1 MDLDNLAIGLICGVA
16 VMARGAMLIPDW
28 SLMPSSPS
36 QFSSLNRWLRQFASL
51 PEPAEFDY
59 PFARSDIAML
69 QQVEAGPVQLDEQTW
84 DEMLLDDYH
93 MQLADQTSILG
104 QQRLHQRLASG
115 MASAASRARITALL
129 AAPAQQAALEQA
141 MRPLRTADMEVAAL
155 LCGAPPSAPPWWSR
169 WLLLPTLVLLVAL
182 LAAWLVAPLAWAVVV
197 PVWLFLMALQM
208 RFYDRCKP
216 WARSVFTLQQI
227 LLVHGRLGAFD
238 SPFTAQLREGV
249 RAAGVIN
256 RQITPLGWIKM
267 IPLLSEYDDWLM
279 LGNIR
284 RYFHSLRVVR
294 RERAFLRQSFRLLA
308 DLEADVALARH
319 VRGRPQFCWA
329 QEADARQLSLD
340 AMVHPLLGGAMPL
353 SLRLD
358 GRGAFIS
365 GQNAIGKSTLLRGVG
380 LNMISARAFGFCYAQ
395 AAHVPMLPL
404 YSSMQNEDSLD
415 GGESLYIAELRRA
428 RELLA
433 LAESGEPALFLIDE
447 IFRGTNHLESVA
459 AAAAVLHSLAARHLV
474 IVSSHNL
481 ILGPLLEDCLA
492 PWCVR
497 RDDAGALQ
505 LAPGVLQ
512 ATNGIALLAQRGFD
526 AGIADKAGR
535 VFDWLSTH
543 MAQPADC
550 GGVLERA

>member
-1 MDLDNLAIGLICGVA
+1 MPAS
-16 VMARGAMLIPDW
+16 PPK
-28 SLMPSSPS
+28 PSSLA
-36 QFSSLNRWLRQFASL
+36 SLKRWLRQFASL

-69 QQVEAGPVQLDEQTW
+69 QQVEGGLLQLDGQTW
-84 DEMLLDDYH
+84 NEMLLDDYH
-93 MQLADQTSILG
+93 AQLAAQTSIIG

-115 MASAASRARITALL
+115 TADVASRARIAALL
-129 AAPAQQAALEQA
+129 AAPAQQAVIEQA
-141 MRPLRTADMEVAAL
+141 MLPLRTADMEVAAL
-155 LCGAPPSAPPWWSR
+155 LCGVAPPAPPWWSR
-169 WLLLPTLVLLVAL
+169 WLLLPTLALLVSL
-182 LAAWLVAPLAWAVVV
+182 LAAWLFAPLAWAVAV
-197 PVWLFLMALQM
+197 PIWLLLMALQM
-208 RFYDRCKP
+208 RFHDRCKP
-216 WARSVFTLQQI
+216 WERSVFTLQQI
-227 LLVHGRLGAFD
+227 LLVHGRLGALD
-238 SPFTAQLREGV
+238 TAFTAQLREGG

-256 RQITPLGWIKM
+256 RQITPVRWIKM

-294 RERAFLRQSFRLLA
+294 RERAFLLQSFLLLA
-308 DLEADVALARH
+308 DLEADLALARH
-319 VRGRPQFCWA
+319 LRGREEFCWA
-329 QEADARQLSLD
+329 QESDARQLSLD
-340 AMVHPLLGGAMPL
+340 AMVHPLLDGAVPL
-353 SLRLD
+353 SLYLD

-380 LNMISARAFGFCYAQ
+380 LNLISARAFGFCYAQ
-395 AAHVPMLPL
+395 AARVPMLPL
-404 YSSMQNEDSLD
+404 YASMQNEDSLD

-433 LAESGEPALFLIDE
+433 LAEEGTPALFLIDE

-459 AAAAVLHSLAARHLV
+459 AAAVLHSLAADHLV

-481 ILGPLLEDCLA
+481 VLGPLLEDCLA

>member
-1 MDLDNLAIGLICGVA
+1 MPAS
-16 VMARGAMLIPDW
+16 PPKP
-28 SLMPSSPS
+28 SLYAK
-36 QFSSLNRWLRQFASL
+36 LRHWLRQFASL

-69 QQVEAGPVQLDEQTW
+69 HQVEGDPAQLDGQTW
-84 DEMLLDDYH
+84 EEMLLDDYH
-93 MQLADQTSILG
+93 AQLAAQTSIVG
-104 QQRLHQRLASG
+104 QQRLHQRLAG
-115 MASAASRARITALL
+115 GTADAASRARIAALL
-129 AAPAQQAALEQA
+129 AAPAQQAVLERA
-141 MRPLRTADMEVAAL
+141 MQPLRTADMEVAAL
-155 LCGAPPSAPPWWSR
+155 LCGAPPPAVPWWSR
-169 WLLLPTLVLLVAL
+169 WLLLPTVALLLSL
-182 LAAWLVAPLAWAVVV
+182 LAAWLVAPLAWAVAV
-197 PVWLFLMALQM
+197 PVWLLLMALQM
-208 RFYDRCKP
+208 RFYDLCKP
-216 WARSVFTLQQI
+216 WERSVFTLQQI
-227 LLVHGRLGAFD
+227 LLVHGRLGALD
-238 SPFTAQLREGV
+238 TAFTAQLREGG

-256 RQITPLGWIKM
+256 RQITPLRWIKM

-294 RERAFLRQSFRLLA
+294 RERAFLRQSFLLLA
-308 DLEADVALARH
+308 DLEADLALARH
-319 VRGRPQFCWA
+319 LRGRAQFCWA
-329 QEADARQLSLD
+329 QDAGARQLSFE
-340 AMVHPLLGGAMPL
+340 AMVHPLLDGAVPL
-353 SLRLD
+353 SLYLD

-380 LNMISARAFGFCYAQ
+380 LNLISARAFGFCYAQ
-395 AAHVPMLPL
+395 AASVPLLPL
-404 YSSMQNEDSLD
+404 YSSMQNEDTFD

-433 LAESGEPALFLIDE
+433 LAEGAAPALFLIDE

-459 AAAAVLHSLAARHLV
+459 AAAAVLHTLAARNLV

-481 ILGPLLEDCLA
+481 VLGPLLEDCLA

-497 RDDAGALQ
+497 RDDAGVLL

-512 ATNGIALLAQRGFD
+512 ATNGIALLAQRGFGS
-526 AGIADKAGR
+526 AIEAKAGQ

-550 GGVLERA
+550 GGVLEGA

>member
-1 MDLDNLAIGLICGVA
+1 
-16 VMARGAMLIPDW
+16 MARGAMLFSHW
-28 SLMPSSPS
+28 SMMPSSPS
-36 QFSSLNRWLRQFASL
+36 LIARLRHWLRQFASL
-51 PEPAEFDY
+51 PEPAELDY
-59 PFARSDIAML
+59 PFSRSDIALL
-69 QQVEAGPVQLDEQTW
+69 QRFEGHPAQLDGQTW

-93 MQLADQTSILG
+93 VELAAQVSILG
-104 QQRLHQRLASG
+104 QQRLHQRLMSGTAST
-115 MASAASRARITALL
+115 ASRARIAALL
-129 AAPAQQAALEQA
+129 AAPAQQAVLEQA
-141 MRPLRTADMEVAAL
+141 MLPLRTADMEVAAL
-155 LCGAPPSAPPWWSR
+155 LCGAAPAAAPWWSR

-208 RFYDRCKP
+208 RFHDRCKP
-216 WARSVFTLQQI
+216 WERCVYTLQRI
-227 LLVHGRLGAFD
+227 LLVHGRLGALA
-238 SPFTAQLREGV
+238 SPFTAQLREGA

-256 RQITPLGWIKM
+256 RQITPLRWIKM

-279 LGNIR
+279 LGNVR

-294 RERAFLRQSFRLLA
+294 RERDFLRQSFLLLA
-308 DLEADVALARH
+308 DLEADLALARH
-319 VRGRPQFCWA
+319 VRERAQFCWA
-329 QEADARQLSLD
+329 QDAAARHWSLD
-340 AMVHPLLGGAMPL
+340 AMVHPLLDGAMPL

-358 GRGAFIS
+358 GRGVFIS

-380 LNMISARAFGFCYAQ
+380 LNLISARAFGFCYAQ
-395 AAHVPMLPL
+395 AASVPMLPL

-433 LAESGEPALFLIDE
+433 LAEDGAPALFLIDE

-459 AAAAVLHSLAARHLV
+459 AAAAVLHTLAARHAV

-481 ILGPLLEDCLA
+481 VLGPLLEDCLA
-492 PWCVR
+492 PWCVQ
-497 RDDAGALQ
+497 RDAHGALL

-512 ATNGIALLAQRGFD
+512 ATNGIALLAQRGFGG
-526 AGIADKAGR
+526 AIESKAGQ

-550 GGVLERA
+550 AGVLQRA

>member
-1 MDLDNLAIGLICGVA
+1 MPASPPKPSPLASVK
-16 VMARGAMLIPDW
+16 
-28 SLMPSSPS
+28 
-36 QFSSLNRWLRQFASL
+36 RWLRQFASL

-69 QQVEAGPVQLDEQTW
+69 QQVEGGLQQLDGQTW
-84 DEMLLDDYH
+84 NEMLLDDYH
-93 MQLADQTSILG
+93 AQLAAQTSIVG

-115 MASAASRARITALL
+115 TADVASRARIAALL
-129 AAPAQQAALEQA
+129 AAPQQQAVLEQA

-155 LCGAPPSAPPWWSR
+155 LCGAAPAAVPWWSR
-169 WLLLPTLVLLVAL
+169 WLLLPTLVLLVSL

-208 RFYDRCKP
+208 RFHEHCKP
-216 WARSVFTLQQI
+216 WERAVFTLQRI
-227 LLVHGRLGAFD
+227 LLVHGGLAALD
-238 SPFTAQLREGV
+238 SPFTAQLRDSGG
-249 RAAGVIN
+249 AAGAIN
-256 RQITPLGWIKM
+256 RQITPLRWIKM

-294 RERAFLRQSFRLLA
+294 RERAFLRQSFLLLA
-308 DLEADVALARH
+308 DLEADLALARH
-319 VRGRPQFCWA
+319 LRGRAQFCWA
-329 QEADARQLSLD
+329 QEAGTRQLSFES
-340 AMVHPLLGGAMPL
+340 MVHPLLGGAVPL

-380 LNMISARAFGFCYAQ
+380 LNLISARAFGFCYAQ
-395 AAHVPMLPL
+395 AARVASLPL
-404 YSSMQNEDSLD
+404 YSSMQNEDTLD

-433 LAESGEPALFLIDE
+433 LAEEGAPALFLIDE

-459 AAAAVLHSLAARHLV
+459 AAAAVLHTLAARHLV

-481 ILGPLLEDCLA
+481 VLGPLLEDCLA

-497 RDDAGALQ
+497 RDGHGALL

-512 ATNGIALLAQRGFD
+512 ATNGIALLAQRGFGS
-526 AGIADKAGR
+526 AIEAKAGQ

-543 MAQPADC
+543 MAQPAEC
-550 GGVLERA
+550 AGVLARD

>member
-1 MDLDNLAIGLICGVA
+1 MT
-16 VMARGAMLIPDW
+16 P
-28 SLMPSSPS
+28 SPS
-36 QFSSLNRWLRQFASL
+36 LFSSLRRWLRQFASL

-59 PFARSDIAML
+59 PFAPSDIAML
-69 QQVEAGPVQLDEQTW
+69 Q
-84 DEMLLDDYH
+84 
-93 MQLADQTSILG
+93 
-104 QQRLHQRLASG
+104 
-115 MASAASRARITALL
+115 
-129 AAPAQQAALEQA
+129 
-141 MRPLRTADMEVAAL
+141 LRTADMEVAAL
-155 LCGAPPSAPPWWSR
+155 LCGAAPPAPPWWSR
-169 WLLLPTLVLLVAL
+169 WLLLPTLALLVSL
-182 LAAWLVAPLAWAVVV
+182 LAAWLVAPLAWAIVV
-197 PVWLFLMALQM
+197 PVWLCLMALQM
-208 RFYDRCKP
+208 RFHERCKP
-216 WARSVFTLQQI
+216 WERSVFTLQRI
-227 LLVHGRLGAFD
+227 LLVHGRLAALD
-238 SPFTAQLREGV
+238 SPFAAALREGA

-256 RQITPLGWIKM
+256 RQITPLRWIKM

-294 RERAFLRQSFRLLA
+294 RERAFLRRSFLLLA
-308 DLEADVALARH
+308 DLEADLALARH
-319 VRGRPQFCWA
+319 LRGRARFCWA
-329 QEADARQLSLD
+329 QEAGARQLSLD
-340 AMVHPLLGGAMPL
+340 AMVHPLLDGAVPL

-380 LNMISARAFGFCYAQ
+380 LNLVSARAFGFCYAQ
-395 AAHVPMLPL
+395 AACVPQLPL

-433 LAESGEPALFLIDE
+433 LAEGGAPALFLIDE

-459 AAAAVLHSLAARHLV
+459 AAAAVLHTLAAQHLV

-481 ILGPLLEDCLA
+481 VLGPLLEDCLA

-497 RDDAGALQ
+497 RDAHRALL

-512 ATNGIALLAQRGFD
+512 ATNGIALLAQRGFGS
-526 AGIADKAGR
+526 AIEAKAGQ

-550 GGVLERA
+550 AGVLAGD

>member
-1 MDLDNLAIGLICGVA
+1 MPAS
-16 VMARGAMLIPDW
+16 PPK
-28 SLMPSSPS
+28 PSSLA
-36 QFSSLNRWLRQFASL
+36 SLKRWLRQFASL

-69 QQVEAGPVQLDEQTW
+69 QQVEGGLLQLDGQTW
-84 DEMLLDDYH
+84 NEMLLDDYH
-93 MQLADQTSILG
+93 AQLAAQTSIIG

-115 MASAASRARITALL
+115 TADVASRARIAALL
-129 AAPAQQAALEQA
+129 VAPAQQAVIEQA
-141 MRPLRTADMEVAAL
+141 MLPLRTADVEVAAL
-155 LCGAPPSAPPWWSR
+155 LCGVAPPAPPWWSR
-169 WLLLPTLVLLVAL
+169 WLLLPTLALLVSL
-182 LAAWLVAPLAWAVVV
+182 LAAWLFAPLAWAVAV
-197 PVWLFLMALQM
+197 PIWLLLMALQM
-208 RFYDRCKP
+208 RFHDRCKP
-216 WARSVFTLQQI
+216 WERSVFTLQQI
-227 LLVHGRLGAFD
+227 LLVHGRLGALD
-238 SPFTAQLREGV
+238 TAFTAQLREGG

-256 RQITPLGWIKM
+256 RQITPVRWIKM

-294 RERAFLRQSFRLLA
+294 RERAFLRQSFLLLA
-308 DLEADVALARH
+308 DLEADLALARH
-319 VRGRPQFCWA
+319 LRGREEFCWA
-329 QEADARQLSLD
+329 QESDARQLSLD
-340 AMVHPLLGGAMPL
+340 AMVHPLLDGAVPL
-353 SLRLD
+353 SLYID

-380 LNMISARAFGFCYAQ
+380 LNLISARAFGFCYAQ
-395 AAHVPMLPL
+395 AARVPMLPL

-433 LAESGEPALFLIDE
+433 LAEEGTPALFLIDE

-459 AAAAVLHSLAARHLV
+459 AAAAVLHSLAADHLV

-481 ILGPLLEDCLA
+481 VLGPLLEDCLA

-497 RDDAGALQ
+497 RDERGALL

-550 GGVLERA
+550 RGVLERA

>member
-1 MDLDNLAIGLICGVA
+1 
-16 VMARGAMLIPDW
+16 MARGAMLLTFW
-28 SLMPSSPS
+28 SMMPASPFKQS
-36 QFSSLNRWLRQFASL
+36 PFTTVKHWLRQFASL

-59 PFARSDIAML
+59 PFAPSDIAML
-69 QQVEAGPVQLDEQTW
+69 QQVEGGARQLDGQTW

-93 MQLADQTSILG
+93 AQLGEQTSILG

-115 MASAASRARITALL
+115 TANPASRARIAALL
-129 AAPAQQAALEQA
+129 AAPGQQAALEQA
-141 MRPLRTADMEVAAL
+141 MLPLRTVDMEVAAL
-155 LCGAPPSAPPWWSR
+155 LCGAAPAAVPWWSR
-169 WLLLPTLVLLVAL
+169 WLLLPTLALLVAL

-197 PVWLFLMALQM
+197 PVWLFLMGLQM
-208 RFYDRCKP
+208 RFHERCKP
-216 WARSVFTLQQI
+216 WERSVFTLQRI
-227 LLVHGRLGAFD
+227 LLVHGRLAALD
-238 SPFTAQLREGV
+238 MPFTAALREGG
-249 RAAGVIN
+249 RAAGAIN
-256 RQITPLGWIKM
+256 RQITPLRWIKM
-267 IPLLSEYDDWLM
+267 VPMLSEYDDWLM

-294 RERAFLRQSFRLLA
+294 RERAFLRQSFLLLA
-308 DLEADVALARH
+308 DLEADLALARH
-319 VRGRPQFCWA
+319 LRGRAQFCWA
-329 QEADARQLSLD
+329 QEAGARQLSFE
-340 AMVHPLLGGAMPL
+340 AMVHPLLGGAVPL

-380 LNMISARAFGFCYAQ
+380 LNLASARAFGFCYAQ
-395 AAHVPMLPL
+395 AASVPMAPL
-404 YSSMQNEDSLD
+404 YSSMQNEDTLD

-433 LAESGEPALFLIDE
+433 LAEDGTPALFLIDE

-481 ILGPLLEDCLA
+481 VLGPLLEDCLA

-497 RDDAGALQ
+497 RDADGALL

-550 GGVLERA
+550 AGVLERA

>member
-1 MDLDNLAIGLICGVA
+1 
-16 VMARGAMLIPDW
+16 MAHGAMLALLW
-28 SLMPSSPS
+28 SMMSPS
-36 QFSSLNRWLRQFASL
+36 PSLFARLRPWLRQFASL
-51 PEPAEFDY
+51 PEPPELDY
-59 PFARSDIAML
+59 PFAASDIAML
-69 QQVEAGPVQLDEQTW
+69 QRIDGGVPQLDSQTW
-84 DEMLLDDYH
+84 NEMLLDDYH
-93 MQLADQTSILG
+93 AQLAAQTSILG

-115 MASAASRARITALL
+115 TAGAASRGRIAALL
-129 AAPAQQAALEQA
+129 AAPAQQAVIEQA
-141 MRPLRTADMEVAAL
+141 MLPLRTADVEVAAL
-155 LCGAPPSAPPWWSR
+155 LCGAAPPAPPWWSR
-169 WLLLPTLVLLVAL
+169 WLLLPPLVLLVSL
-182 LAAWLVAPLAWAVVV
+182 LVAWLFAPLAWAVAVA
-197 PVWLFLMALQM
+197 VWFSLMALQM
-208 RFYDRCKP
+208 RFYELSKP
-216 WARSVFTLQQI
+216 WERSVFTLQQI
-227 LLVHGRLGAFD
+227 LLVHGRLGALD
-238 SPFTAQLREGV
+238 TALTAELREGG

-256 RQITPLGWIKM
+256 RQITPVRWIKM
-267 IPLLSEYDDWLM
+267 VPLLSEYDDWLM

-294 RERAFLRQSFRLLA
+294 RERAFLRQSFLLLA
-308 DLEADVALARH
+308 DLEADLALARH
-319 VRGRPQFCWA
+319 LRGRAQFCWA
-329 QEADARQLSLD
+329 QESDARQLSLD
-340 AMVHPLLGGAMPL
+340 AMVHPLLDGAKPL

-365 GQNAIGKSTLLRGVG
+365 GQNAVGKSTLLRGVG
-380 LNMISARAFGFCYAQ
+380 LNLTSARAFGFCYAQ
-395 AAHVPMLPL
+395 AARVPMLPL

-433 LAESGEPALFLIDE
+433 LAREGAPALLLIDE

-459 AAAAVLHSLAARHLV
+459 AAAAVLHSLAARYLV
-474 IVSSHNL
+474 LVSSHNL
-481 ILGPLLEDCLA
+481 VLGPLLEDCLA

>member
-1 MDLDNLAIGLICGVA
+1 MDLDNLAIDLICAVA
-16 VMARGAMLIPDW
+16 VMARGAMLLTDW
-28 SLMPSSPS
+28 SMMPSSPS
-36 QFSSLNRWLRQFASL
+36 LVARLNRWLRQFASL

-69 QQVEAGPVQLDEQTW
+69 QQVEGRPLQLDEQTW

-93 MQLADQTSILG
+93 AQLAAQTSILG

-115 MASAASRARITALL
+115 IAGAASRARIAALL
-129 AAPAQQAALEQA
+129 AAPAQQAELEQA

-155 LCGAPPSAPPWWSR
+155 LCGAPPPAPPWWSR
-169 WLLLPTLVLLVAL
+169 WLLLPTLVLLVSL

-197 PVWLFLMALQM
+197 PVWLALMALQM
-208 RFYDRCKP
+208 CFHDRCKP
-216 WARSVFTLQQI
+216 WERSVFTVQRI
-227 LLVHGRLGAFD
+227 LLVHGRLGALD
-238 SPFTAQLREGV
+238 LPCTAPLREGA
-249 RAAGVIN
+249 RAAGAIN
-256 RQITPLGWIKM
+256 RQITPLRWIKM

-294 RERAFLRQSFRLLA
+294 RERDFLRQSFLLLA
-308 DLEADVALARH
+308 DLEADLALARH
-319 VRGRPQFCWA
+319 VRARARFCWA
-329 QEADARQLSLD
+329 QEGGARHWSLD
-340 AMVHPLLGGAMPL
+340 AMVHPLLDGAMPL

-358 GRGAFIS
+358 GRGVFIS

-380 LNMISARAFGFCYAQ
+380 LNLISARAFGFCYAQ
-395 AAHVPMLPL
+395 AASVPMLPL

-433 LAESGEPALFLIDE
+433 LAGSGAPALFLIDE

-459 AAAAVLHSLAARHLV
+459 AAAAVLHTLAAQHPVL
-474 IVSSHNL
+474 VSSHNL
-481 ILGPLLEDCLA
+481 VLGPLLEDCLA

-497 RDDAGALQ
+497 RDAHGALL

-512 ATNGIALLAQRGFD
+512 ITNGIALLAQRGFGLD
-526 AGIADKAGR
+526 IEDKAGR

-543 MAQPADC
+543 MAQPDDC
-550 GGVLERA
+550 AGVLARA